1 MIQNYIHT
9 GEHRI
14 SIIKD
19 HRYDGGN
26 IRPLILPVVFYLIFK
41 WIYSWVSSYPE
52 TIFFYILCIKEQ
64 SKFVIKHLVMQEVPL
79 PLENNEITPRPYNI
93 EKNETEAH

>member
-26 IRPLILPVVFYLIFK
+26 IRPLSLPVVFYLIFK

-52 TIFFYILCIKEQ
+52 TIFLHIMYKRAI
-64 SKFVIKHLVMQEVPL
+64 
-79 PLENNEITPRPYNI
+79 EICYQAFSDAGSTSSIR
-93 EKNETEAH
+93 E